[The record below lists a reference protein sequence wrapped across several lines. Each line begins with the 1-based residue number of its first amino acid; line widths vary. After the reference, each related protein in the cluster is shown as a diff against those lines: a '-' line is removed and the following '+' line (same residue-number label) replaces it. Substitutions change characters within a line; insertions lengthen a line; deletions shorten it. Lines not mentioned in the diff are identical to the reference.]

1 MSGQREGHDG
11 KPHSMQ
17 MTMKATDVW
26 VRQNGMWMLKASNQT
41 EIEIARDGDVVFSQ
55 KK

>member
-1 MSGQREGHDG
+1 MSGQREGDDG

-41 EIEIARDGDVVFSQ
+41 EMSMVRDGEEVFSQ